1 MRQSIEQSIRTAEVS
16 LHMEGLQVSDD
27 CKEMCHR
34 MLSGE
39 ITMDQYLDYV
49 KSSVAIR

>member
-1 MRQSIEQSIRTAEVS
+1 MRHSTEQSIRTAEVS

-27 CKEMCHR
+27 CKEMCRR

-49 KSSVAIR
+49 KLSMNVH